1 MAIIAVVQTAVVA
14 FSRKKE
20 IEDEEEVRLDIPNDG
35 NGDLLYI
42 LLKTDIIKAARHV
55 REVRAK
61 MSWKEKKPLQIKHSI
76 RKKMT
81 ILFSVVLLAALAAC
95 WLANNFFLEQYY
107 VGNKEEILKEAYGK
121 LDEASGKEALED
133 NIFIEELGV
142 ICETNDISLL
152 VMSNSGQVKIYTMKD
167 YELMR
172 NRLYMYL
179 FGQFPPGG
187 KGEILQEDD
196 TYEIWTNTDVRSG
209 IEYLEM
215 TGFLSGGELFLMRT
229 ALEPIRESVQL
240 ANRFLLYVGLTVL
253 VAGALIIQVLAKR
266 IAEPLL
272 ELARLSER
280 MSDLDFDVKFSG
292 KKEDEIAFLGNHMNR
307 LSETLEKTISELKTA
322 NNELQK
328 DIEQKTK
335 TDEIRKEFLSN
346 VSHELKTPIA
356 LIQGYA
362 EGLKECINDDPDSRN
377 FYCEVIMDEA
387 SKMNQMVKNLL
398 TLNELEFG
406 GEVVKME
413 RFDLALMIHN
423 MLQSAR
429 ILFEQKQVNLIYEQ
443 QEPVYVWANE
453 YKLQEVMN
461 NYISNALNHVD
472 GERVIKVTVKRQ
484 ENTVRVGVFNTG
496 RPIPEEDLERIW
508 EKFYKVDKA
517 RTREYGGSGVGLS
530 IVKAILES
538 MHRRYGVINYENG
551 VEFWFDLDDQA
562 GT

>member
-1 MAIIAVVQTAVVA
+1 
-14 FSRKKE
+14 
-20 IEDEEEVRLDIPNDG
+20 
-35 NGDLLYI
+35 
-42 LLKTDIIKAARHV
+42 
-55 REVRAK
+55 

-121 LDEASGKEALED
+121 LDEASGLEALED

-142 ICETNDISLL
+142 ICETNNIGLL
-152 VMSNSGQVKIYTMKD
+152 VMGNNGQVKIYTMKD

-187 KGEILQEDD
+187 KGEILKEAD
-196 TYEIWTNTDVRSG
+196 TYEIRMNADVRSR

-215 TGFLSGGELFLMRT
+215 TGSLKSGEFFLMRT
-229 ALEPIRESVQL
+229 ALEPIRESVKI
-240 ANRFLLYVGLTVL
+240 ANRFLAYVGIIVL
-253 VAGALIIQVLAKR
+253 IVGALFIQWIAKKITR
-266 IAEPLL
+266 PLL

-280 MSDLDFDVKFSG
+280 MSNLDFNVKFEG
-292 KKEDEIAFLGNHMNR
+292 KKEDEIMFLGNHMNR
-307 LSETLEKTISELKTA
+307 LSEALEKTISELKTA
-322 NNELQK
+322 NNELQR
-328 DIEQKTK
+328 DIEQKTRN
-335 TDEIRKEFLSN
+335 DEMRKEFLSN

-398 TLNELEFG
+398 TLNELESG
-406 GEVVKME
+406 SGVVKME
-413 RFDLALMIHN
+413 RFDLVLMIHN

-429 ILFEQKQVNLIYEQ
+429 ILFEQKQVRLIFEQ
-443 QEPVYVWANE
+443 SEPVCVWANE
-453 YKLQEVMN
+453 YKIQEVMN
-461 NYISNALNHVD
+461 NYISNALNHVE
-472 GERVIKVTVKRQ
+472 GERIIKVTVQKQ
-484 ENTVRVGVFNTG
+484 ETQVRVGVFNTG
-496 RPIPEEDLERIW
+496 KPIPEQDIDRIW

-538 MHRRYGVINYENG
+538 MHRGYGAVNYENG
-551 VEFWFDLDDQA
+551 VEFWFDLED
-562 GT
+562 